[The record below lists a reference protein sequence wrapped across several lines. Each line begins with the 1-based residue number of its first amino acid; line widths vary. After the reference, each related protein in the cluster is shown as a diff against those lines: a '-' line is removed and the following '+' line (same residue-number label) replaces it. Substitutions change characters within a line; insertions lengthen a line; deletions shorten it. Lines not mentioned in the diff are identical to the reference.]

1 MHWLKQTLIYSP
13 FGFYQDHTFQ
23 LLLNLEQTIDTI
35 NLSGKCLLR
44 SWCHRCL
51 LYNQISF
58 WNQSCCHL
66 LADLRQSCSFTFL
79 EAALISNTVFS
90 GQMCIFNCKFLY
102 QTQFYTSSAIMTKK
116 RFLICKEMQI
126 CDDLL
131 WLNFHL
137 NLWATHTARLSRE
150 QVMSTTGWLPTGDH
164 SVIQMLFLVCACV
177 C

>member
-1 MHWLKQTLIYSP
+1 MTLHEMATYLWLLYDWTKKKRGIFIISILAFEPIHYKKAVNPLENLRTLYALTVETSQSQWPTLKQTLIYSS

-23 LLLNLEQTIDTI
+23 LLLNWEQMIDTI

-66 LADLRQSCSFTFL
+66 LADLRQSCSFTFV

-90 GQMCIFNCKFLY
+90 GQMCIFNCRFLY

-116 RFLICKEMQI
+116 GL
-126 CDDLL
+126 
-131 WLNFHL
+131 
-137 NLWATHTARLSRE
+137 
-150 QVMSTTGWLPTGDH
+150 
-164 SVIQMLFLVCACV
+164 
-177 C
+177 

>member
-23 LLLNLEQTIDTI
+23 LLLNLEQMIDTI

-116 RFLICKEMQI
+116 KVSNLQR
-126 CDDLL
+126 
-131 WLNFHL
+131 NA
-137 NLWATHTARLSRE
+137 NLWWFALTEFPFESVSYTH
-150 QVMSTTGWLPTGDH
+150 ST
-164 SVIQMLFLVCACV
+164 VE
-177 C
+177 